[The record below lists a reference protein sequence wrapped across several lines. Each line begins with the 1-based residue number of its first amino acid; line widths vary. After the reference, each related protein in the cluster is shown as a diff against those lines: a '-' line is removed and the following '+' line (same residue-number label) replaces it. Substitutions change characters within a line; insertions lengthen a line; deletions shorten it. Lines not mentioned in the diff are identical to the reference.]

1 MYTWYCNDGKTKK
14 MLDYL
19 IVRRCW
25 LSSVQIYRL
34 YRGAELNN
42 TNHGLVSARIKLRL
56 RANKSKSSSSRK
68 IDTYRRKQDSLV
80 CERYMVEVSNRFEA
94 LQQCSESDS
103 AWNTFKVDVL
113 TTATEVVGLKWR
125 IKKEWIGNKTF
136 EVIEQRRR
144 ERLRGDMTLQT
155 AQQTK

>member
-1 MYTWYCNDGKTKK
+1 
-14 MLDYL
+14 
-19 IVRRCW
+19 
-25 LSSVQIYRL
+25 
-34 YRGAELNN
+34 
-42 TNHGLVSARIKLRL
+42 
-56 RANKSKSSSSRK
+56 
-68 IDTYRRKQDSLV
+68 
-80 CERYMVEVSNRFEA
+80 MVEVSNRFEA